1 MDANPDRQV
10 ARARER
16 LDAGDAH
23 GAVHLL
29 TEVIDAGGGFA
40 DAHYLL
46 GLAYSMVDRRD
57 DALASLEQAL
67 KLNPRY
73 VDAHLNRAVLLNEL
87 GRYED
92 AAAAFAAA
100 QELGKVDDTG
110 FSAPMA
116 SRLANL
122 HADLAEAYVEA
133 GGLEEAIRQLETAV
147 HLRPTF
153 IDLRYR
159 LARLLLD
166 RGEFARGRAELE
178 GIIRERPGFFDAQ
191 AALGMA
197 CYLQGD
203 LPAARAVWERC
214 RDAAPKDPRV
224 GAYLSLLQRVGG

>member
-1 MDANPDRQV
+1 MDAKADRQV

-16 LDAGDAH
+16 FEAGDAH

-29 TEVIDAGGGFA
+29 SEVVAGGGGFA
-40 DAHYLL
+40 DAHHLL
-46 GLAYSMVDRRD
+46 GLAFSMVGRRD
-57 DALASLEQAL
+57 EALAELDRALE
-67 KLNPRY
+67 LNPRY
-73 VDAHLNRAVLLNEL
+73 VDAHLNRAVLLNEM

-100 QELGKVDDTG
+100 QELGRVDDTG

-133 GGLEEAIRQLETAV
+133 GGLDEAIRQLEAAV
-147 HLRPTF
+147 HLRPGF

-159 LARLLLD
+159 LARLLLE
-166 RGEFARGRAELE
+166 RGEHARGRSELE
-178 GIIRERPGFFDAQ
+178 AIVRERPAFFDAH

-203 LPAARAVWERC
+203 RAAAREVWQHC
-214 RDAAPKDPRV
+214 REMAPKDPRV
-224 GAYLSLLQRVGG
+224 AAYLSLLERVGG